1 MLRKTILIIFTII
14 MPGLLLLTACSD
26 DTGSPDQQIRQ
37 LLADMESAVQQRSLD
52 QVKALVSADYNDQW
66 NGSRSAAL
74 RSLMFY
80 FQGHQSIHL
89 LTRVSAIELAEDQQ
103 QARVIVYVGMAGNPV
118 ENAQQ
123 LLAINADIYRF
134 EIDLVADGKEWLVS
148 HARWQRARLEDF
160 GL

>member
-26 DTGSPDQQIRQ
+26 DTGSPDQQIR
-37 LLADMESAVQQRSLD
+37 
-52 QVKALVSADYNDQW
+52 
-66 NGSRSAAL
+66 
-74 RSLMFY
+74 
-80 FQGHQSIHL
+80 
-89 LTRVSAIELAEDQQ
+89 
-103 QARVIVYVGMAGNPV
+103 
-118 ENAQQ
+118 Q